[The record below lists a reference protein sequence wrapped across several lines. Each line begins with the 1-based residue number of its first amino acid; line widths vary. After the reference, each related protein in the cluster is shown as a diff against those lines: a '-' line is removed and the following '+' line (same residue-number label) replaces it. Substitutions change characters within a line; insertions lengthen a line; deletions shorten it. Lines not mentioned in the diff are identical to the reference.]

1 MTPTTYLD
9 KNFVFLSSI
18 TCNKRRAYPSF
29 LFSDEWME
37 VINLVCFGSVL
48 GRVAREVLQSRE
60 RLLSA
65 DGSHASEVG
74 SVRNNC
80 IGEGGMR

>member
-1 MTPTTYLD
+1 MD
-9 KNFVFLSSI
+9 
-18 TCNKRRAYPSF
+18 
-29 LFSDEWME
+29 

-65 DGSHASEVG
+65 DGSHTSEMG
-74 SVRNNC
+74 SDRNNC
-80 IGEGGMR
+80 NGGEGIR